1 MDVRLVYEA
10 DVWMEGLYGI
20 QAARYYLDV
29 HPDARLCVL
38 ESEGVVGGGLEF
50 GWVCCSRFVP
60 CQNLSCFVRMF
71 LLLGSGDTFPLWLE
85 YKMDIVCM
93 IS

>member
-38 ESEGVVGGGLEF
+38 ESEGVVGGVWSSG
-50 GWVCCSRFVP
+50 GYAVP
-60 CQNLSCFVRMF
+60 VLFHVR
-71 LLLGSGDTFPLWLE
+71 
-85 YKMDIVCM
+85 I
-93 IS
+93 